1 MNPCSIATQA
11 NDVDGDNRWL
21 SIHKRFLSECLEK
34 DPDVIFLGDCILENL
49 QYTETWNQYF
59 APLHCL
65 NFSIRNDRAENILW
79 RVENGEL
86 DNVKPKIVV
95 LHVGTNNVDNSPEE
109 VSEGIFEIIKK
120 IKEKLPDT
128 YIVLPTILPRG
139 QQVNKL
145 REQNSRVNQ
154 LIKEKCVG
162 MNRVQIVGIGKGLIQ
177 SDGTISHHDM
187 FDYLHLTNTGSK
199 KVFEPVFDL
208 LTQILNEN
216 EPEKDLTPSE

>member
-11 NDVDGDNRWL
+11 SDVDGDNRWM

-86 DNVKPKIVV
+86 DNVKPK
-95 LHVGTNNVDNSPEE
+95 
-109 VSEGIFEIIKK
+109 VSVTK
-120 IKEKLPDT
+120 
-128 YIVLPTILPRG
+128 
-139 QQVNKL
+139 Q
-145 REQNSRVNQ
+145 
-154 LIKEKCVG
+154 
-162 MNRVQIVGIGKGLIQ
+162 
-177 SDGTISHHDM
+177 
-187 FDYLHLTNTGSK
+187 
-199 KVFEPVFDL
+199 
-208 LTQILNEN
+208 
-216 EPEKDLTPSE
+216 